1 MGWSHFRRRGGKAM
15 AVGVAVEG
23 NDATDYSCH
32 AMIVDGGR
40 RRNCGAA
47 GARSGVERTKTP
59 LERLPRETLRK
70 MM

>member
-15 AVGVAVEG
+15 AVGVAVED
-23 NDATDYSCH
+23 NVATDYSCH

-40 RRNCGAA
+40 RRNCGTA
-47 GARSGVERTKTP
+47 GVRSGVERTKSP
-59 LERLPRETLRK
+59 LERLPQETQRK

>member
-1 MGWSHFRRRGGKAM
+1 M

-40 RRNCGAA
+40 RRRNYGSA
-47 GARSGVERTKTP
+47 GARSGVERT
-59 LERLPRETLRK
+59 
-70 MM
+70 